1 MRLQGIL
8 LTLDY
13 LRRRILPYLK
23 GKKKKRESE
32 ETNEMGQQI
41 ERGIH

>member
-1 MRLQGIL
+1 MRPQGIL

-23 GKKKKRESE
+23 GKKDKESE

-41 ERGIH
+41 ERRIH